1 MWITASEVARMM
13 GKSRGTIVRW
23 ANLGI
28 VIPPPDRR
36 LPPAYYREWDYD
48 KFREWLKANGHP
60 PNPAPSAVEHASDSA
75 QPSGNS

>member
-48 KFREWLKANGHP
+48 KFREWLKVNGHP
-60 PNPAPSAVEHASDSA
+60 QNLAPPAVERASDSVPQSA
-75 QPSGNS
+75 SS